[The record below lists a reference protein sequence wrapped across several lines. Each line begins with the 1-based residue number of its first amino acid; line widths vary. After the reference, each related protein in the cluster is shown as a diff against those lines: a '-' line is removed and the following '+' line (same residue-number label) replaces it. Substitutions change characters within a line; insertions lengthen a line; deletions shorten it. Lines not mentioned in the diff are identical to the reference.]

1 MVDKAAGT
9 AVGPMVIAALERHR
23 PARERLLDDDLAVD
37 VLPRA
42 LRWTVSACR
51 WGPMR
56 NFLVKASES
65 KAPGVWGG
73 VLCRKRYIADRV
85 AEAVGEGVDSV
96 VVLGAGLDTLGQR
109 VARSSGV
116 AVFEVDLPVNIAIK
130 RARLGAVADNLALV
144 PVDFEVDDL
153 ERTLVAHGYRPDAR
167 SAFVWEGVTQYLTEA
182 GVRRTFD
189 LLAKAGSGSRLL
201 FTYVV
206 ADFLDGTTGYGADAL
221 YRRFVVDEGLW
232 TFGMDPGEVGAFL
245 AEYGWRES
253 EQMDAERFADR
264 YVRPT
269 GREVPVSGLERSVC
283 AVKV

>member
-9 AVGPMVIAALERHR
+9 AVGPMVIAALERHH
-23 PARERLLDDDLAVD
+23 PARDRILDDDLAVD

-42 LRWTVSACR
+42 LRWTVGLCR
-51 WGPMR
+51 WSPVR
-56 NFLVKASES
+56 NLLVKASES

-73 VLCRKRYIADRV
+73 VLCRKRYIADRL

-109 VARSSGV
+109 VARSARV
-116 AVFEVDLPVNIAIK
+116 PVFDVDLPANIATK
-130 RARLGAVADNLALV
+130 RARLGAPADTLALV

-153 ERTLVAHGYRPDAR
+153 EQALVAHGYRPDSR
-167 SAFVWEGVTQYLTEA
+167 GAFVWEGVTQYLTEA

-189 LLAKAGSGSRLL
+189 LLAKAGPGSRLL
-201 FTYVV
+201 FTYVL
-206 ADFLDGTTGYGADAL
+206 ADFLDGTRSYGADEL
-221 YRRFVVDEGLW
+221 YRRFVVDERLW
-232 TFGMDPGEVGAFL
+232 TFGLSPGEVGAFL
-245 AEYGWRES
+245 AEYGWLEA
-253 EQMDAERFADR
+253 EQPDAERLADR

-269 GREVPVSGLERSVC
+269 GRGIPVSGLERSVF